1 MFRQPTRVAGAY
13 RVIFSAEAWK
23 EIGRLSSTTFQALQE
38 ALEQLAQQGRPGT
51 SMDAGPASITFAIDS
66 LVIHCQRD
74 DQTRTLVLQ
83 HVTPAPKDPGQG
95 AH

>member
-1 MFRQPTRVAGAY
+1 MFRQHTRVAGAY

-51 SMDAGPASITFAIDS
+51 SADPGPGSITFAVDS
-66 LVIHCQRD
+66 LVVHCQRD

-83 HVTPAPKDPGQG
+83 HVTVASRDSG
-95 AH
+95 

>member
-1 MFRQPTRVAGAY
+1 MFRQHTRVAGAY

-51 SMDAGPASITFAIDS
+51 SVDTAPVSITFTVDA
-66 LVIHCQRD
+66 LTIHCQRD
-74 DQTRTLVLQ
+74 DQARALILQ
-83 HVTPAPKDPGQG
+83 HVTPASSAPG
-95 AH
+95 